1 MGLERWECLD
11 WFVLQCQTMSLSGG
25 TEREL
30 DFRRWFLLGG
40 K

>member
-11 WFVLQCQTMSLSGG
+11 WFGLQCQTMSFSGG